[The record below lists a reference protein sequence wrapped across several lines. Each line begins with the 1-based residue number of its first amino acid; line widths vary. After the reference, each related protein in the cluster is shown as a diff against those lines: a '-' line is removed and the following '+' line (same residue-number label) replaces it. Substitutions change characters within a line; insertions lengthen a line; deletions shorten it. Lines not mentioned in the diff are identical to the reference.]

1 MTRFEL
7 ADSRI
12 MDINLD
18 VIDKVISEE
27 CSLLSTDGK
36 TVTLPQLR
44 QILRESKKLVLTPF

>member
-27 CSLLSTDGK
+27 CALISTDSK
-36 TVTLPQLR
+36 HVTLP
-44 QILRESKKLVLTPF
+44 